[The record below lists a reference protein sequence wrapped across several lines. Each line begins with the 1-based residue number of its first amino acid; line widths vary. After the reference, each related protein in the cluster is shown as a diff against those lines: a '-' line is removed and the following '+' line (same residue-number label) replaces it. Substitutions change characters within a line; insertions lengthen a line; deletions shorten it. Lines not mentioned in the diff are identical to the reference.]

1 MFPFTYTFEREI
13 KNSNT
18 LKNVTDEICY
28 SFMEREMDNS
38 SFDDNTI
45 VGKEKLFKQD
55 FSSRSP
61 LVFSPRKEFF
71 NYNENTKILTYKIE
85 AFYSLLFFLIYSVIF
100 FLILHFLIHHIVIEI
115 IFSTLFFILNTILNY
130 SYHLKVIDKIS
141 KNLNEN

>member
-1 MFPFTYTFEREI
+1 MFPFYYIFEREI

-18 LKNVTDEICY
+18 LKNVTDEIRH
-28 SFMEREMDNS
+28 SFMEREMDDS

-45 VGKEKLFKQD
+45 VGKEKLFKLD

-71 NYNENTKILTYKIE
+71 NYNENTKILPYKIE
-85 AFYSLLFFLIYSVIF
+85 AFYSILF

-115 IFSTLFFILNTILNY
+115 IVSTLFFILSTILNY

-141 KNLNEN
+141 KNLN

>member
-1 MFPFTYTFEREI
+1 MFPFYYIFEREI

-18 LKNVTDEICY
+18 LKNVTDEIRN
-28 SFMEREMDNS
+28 SFMEREMDDS

-45 VGKEKLFKQD
+45 VGKEKLFKLD

-85 AFYSLLFFLIYSVIF
+85 AFYSVIF

-115 IFSTLFFILNTILNY
+115 IVSTLFFILSTILNY

-141 KNLNEN
+141 KNLK